1 MKNRM
6 LHIKTITGGDGLII
20 RVKDLQVILDE
31 LCRGIVKHNSIEM
44 KSRAEEYFYKISQL

>member
-20 RVKDLQVILDE
+20 RVKDLQTILDE

-44 KSRAEEYFYKISQL
+44 KTRGEEYQYKLT

>member
-20 RVKDLQVILDE
+20 RVKDLQTILDE
-31 LCRGIVKHNSIEM
+31 LCRGIVKYNTIEM
-44 KSRAEEYFYKISQL
+44 KTRGEEY